1 MALDCNAAA
10 ATFGRVRSDHIEE
23 YILLLDV
30 ICLGLASLPAVSPAL
45 DQPPETQCINSHAWL
60 EANAQVAVVHLV
72 FVGVSQEKR
81 KVAGNSKEKIVV
93 EWREIRELINEHL
106 RDCIGGTVM
115 CLSDT
120 ILGSLGEQLVRKFT
134 EPSLQHGADDVDIV
148 EITLLKK
155 VDVTLCS
162 SISKISLI
170 SKAVS
175 HLRQN
180 VFAIS

>member
-1 MALDCNAAA
+1 
-10 ATFGRVRSDHIEE
+10 
-23 YILLLDV
+23 
-30 ICLGLASLPAVSPAL
+30 
-45 DQPPETQCINSHAWL
+45 
-60 EANAQVAVVHLV
+60 
-72 FVGVSQEKR
+72 
-81 KVAGNSKEKIVV
+81 
-93 EWREIRELINEHL
+93 
-106 RDCIGGTVM
+106 M

-120 ILGSLGEQLVRKFT
+120 ILGSLGKQLVRKFT